1 MPTGGLS
8 GRLEGP
14 YAGLVGKGCLSSNRN
29 VVGTVHLHL
38 RALLH
43 CGVSQVDALALARLE
58 HEHRGEPKKS
68 LGVRGDGLL
77 AWLDSAS

>member
-1 MPTGGLS
+1 MPTDGLS

-14 YAGLVGKGCLSSNRN
+14 CAGLVGKGCPSSNRH

-43 CGVSQVDALALARLE
+43 CGVSQADALARLE
-58 HEHRGEPKKS
+58 VEQCG
-68 LGVRGDGLL
+68 
-77 AWLDSAS
+77 